1 MSSPF
6 DEQVERIIDLA
17 LTEDISHGDI
27 TSHIMIPP
35 KLKGNASIIAKAC
48 GILAGGDI
56 ARRVLLKVE
65 PTLKVNVIIQ
75 DGEKIRTGK
84 KVIEFVGSIA
94 GILKGERV
102 ALNFMSHLSGIA
114 SETAKYISQIKES
127 KAIIVD
133 TRKTIPGLRMLEK
146 YAVRI
151 GGGQNHRLDLG
162 DGILIKDN
170 HIAALRQL
178 GMDIKDIITKAR
190 KKAPD
195 RMKIEIETNT
205 FADAV
210 EAAAAGADII
220 MLDNITPNEMRRI
233 AEAIKGQTKLEAS
246 GNINLDSIRAVAMTG
261 VDFISIGAITHS
273 AKAIDFSLELKLS

>member
-1 MSSPF
+1 
-6 DEQVERIIDLA
+6 
-17 LTEDISHGDI
+17 
-27 TSHIMIPP
+27 
-35 KLKGNASIIAKAC
+35 
-48 GILAGGDI
+48 
-56 ARRVLLKVE
+56 VE
-65 PTLKVNVIIQ
+65 PALEASVFIK
-75 DGEKIRTGK
+75 DGEKIRTGE
-84 KVIEFVGSIA
+84 KVIEVVGSIA

-114 SETAKYISQIKES
+114 SETAKYISHIKES
-127 KAIIVD
+127 KVAIVD

-146 YAVRI
+146 YAVRV

-178 GMDIKDIITKAR
+178 GMGIKDIITKAR
-190 KKAPD
+190 QKAPD

-220 MLDNITPNEMRRI
+220 MLDNLTPDEMRRI
-233 AEAIKGQTKLEAS
+233 AEAIKGQAKLEAS

-273 AKAIDFSLELKLS
+273 ARAIDFSLELKLS